1 MNDVALSADAPRA
14 PDAVPASDAPRRKR
28 GRPPLS
34 AAEKAARANARPA
47 PRKVRER
54 VTPARPPAG
63 ASAPRDANASAPIT
77 DEKMKGLLVATHKI
91 AAIALRAPEIA
102 LDDEEA
108 DTMADAILT
117 CLREYNIPLTGK
129 AAAMLG
135 LAGAC
140 AIVYIP
146 RAVLIKDRKLRE
158 RGDSAR
164 VVNLKQPD
172 SAA

>member
-1 MNDVALSADAPRA
+1 MNDAPDALPAPDVAPIADAPK
-14 PDAVPASDAPRRKR
+14 RKR
-28 GRPPLS
+28 GRPPLTD
-34 AAEKAARANARPA
+34 AEKAARANARPA

-54 VTPARPPAG
+54 VTPARSAATPA
-63 ASAPRDANASAPIT
+63 ASRAAKTSAPIT
-77 DEKMKGLLVATHKI
+77 DEKMKGLLLATHQI

-102 LDDEEA
+102 LDDAEA
-108 DTMADAILT
+108 ATMADAILT
-117 CLREYNIPLTGK
+117 CLREYDIALSGK
-129 AAAMLG
+129 AAAMIG
-135 LAGAC
+135 LVGAC